1 MLTSAFSDDYRQL
14 NLSPS
19 AKKRRNLCT
28 GQFLACVAASPRTH
42 QSHLY
47 SPLYTEGLE
56 RLRSRQGR
64 SGPHL
69 CIRIWVRTMMGGGVR
84 ERASVHRLKIQ
95 YHVAKFKMRSYP
107 LRYKSRSQKKRIF
120 TNTYVVSSWLL
131 GFYRCL
137 DCPTCFSFFNSCQR
151 RVNSETE
158 SVFKV
163 VPAKI
168 IL

>member
-1 MLTSAFSDDYRQL
+1 MTTVVNLILSSCYSVNVPLPFKYELMLTSAFSDDYRQL

-69 CIRIWVRTMMGGGVR
+69 CISI
-84 ERASVHRLKIQ
+84 
-95 YHVAKFKMRSYP
+95 
-107 LRYKSRSQKKRIF
+107 
-120 TNTYVVSSWLL
+120 
-131 GFYRCL
+131 
-137 DCPTCFSFFNSCQR
+137 
-151 RVNSETE
+151 
-158 SVFKV
+158 
-163 VPAKI
+163 
-168 IL
+168 